1 MNNEGFAWVF
11 NGETANFPSAV
22 FSERKLAEDWIRRHK
37 LTGTLTAY
45 PVDIGAY
52 QWCLEKDY
60 FTPKKESHSTAE
72 FIANFSSAS
81 QEHYH
86 YEEGG
91 ED

>member
-1 MNNEGFAWVF
+1 MSNHRFVWVF
-11 NGETANFPSAV
+11 NGETGNFPSAL
-22 FSERKLAEDWIRRHK
+22 FSERKLAEEWITQHK

-45 PVDIGAY
+45 PVDISAY
-52 QWCLEKDY
+52 QWCLENDY
-60 FTPKKESHSTAE
+60 FTPKKESHSSAE

-86 YEEGG
+86 YEQGR